1 MADLKVNRRLK
12 YLISEV
18 FNITP
23 HKFSMKYSD
32 KGGVKTS
39 QVIRERN
46 GLSNKLLEEILEAY
60 PEINKTW
67 LLTGEGNPLKSGN
80 NSAPN
85 LVADNP
91 QIKYFN
97 GVPYYEDFDVTASV
111 VTTFS
116 DYKELPT
123 FFINYKHFNDCDAY
137 VPVMGDSMEPKYCN
151 GEIIAI
157 RKINNIDA
165 LLPGEAYL
173 VITSAE
179 ANSLRTV
186 KCVFKS
192 PDDSKIILRAINP
205 NFAGDTVINKKDV
218 LSIYFVK
225 GKISRNEL

>member
-1 MADLKVNRRLK
+1 MQVTGLQLKKFLK
-12 YLISEV
+12 YLDLTQDEASKRLNVSRQTINTWCKLAYLDEV
-18 FNITP
+18 TVQNVKTTFVSFDNWL
-23 HKFSMKYSD
+23 KND
-32 KGGVKTS
+32 GGVL
-39 QVIRERN
+39 Q
-46 GLSNKLLEEILEAY
+46 EIAIEY
-60 PEINKTW
+60 RT
-67 LLTGEGNPLKSGN
+67 
-80 NSAPN
+80 
-85 LVADNP
+85 
-91 QIKYFN
+91 
-97 GVPYYEDFDVTASV
+97 GVPYFEDLDVTASV
-111 VTTFS
+111 VTAFQ

-123 FFINYKHFNDCDAY
+123 FYINYKHFNDCDAY

-179 ANSLRTV
+179 ANSLRTI

-192 PDDSKIILRAINP
+192 LDVSKIILRAINP
-205 NFAGDTVINKKDV
+205 NYAGDTEIYKKDV